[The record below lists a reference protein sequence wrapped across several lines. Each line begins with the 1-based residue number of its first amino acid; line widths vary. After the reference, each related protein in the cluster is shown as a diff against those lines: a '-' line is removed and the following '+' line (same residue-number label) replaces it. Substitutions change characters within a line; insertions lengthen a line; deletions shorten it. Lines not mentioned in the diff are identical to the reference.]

1 MPFTSDLINITLRYT
16 FLGQKCQTA
25 QAYSPAGAV
34 FATVNATQVGEAWWN
49 DVKEAW
55 RGLFVNVVGALSLDS
70 VLVEEIGG
78 SLSFG
83 EYAIPVDESTG
94 TRDPGDATAYL
105 PSYVAVG
112 CRLTVPTRATRP
124 GQKRFP
130 GLLDTDV
137 FENVVQATFLGLC
150 EGLALKYDSVITLGA
165 PVALGTLAPRVV
177 HYSAPGVVGASQ
189 DVDGHV
195 INGYVTSQ
203 VSRRFGHG
211 A

>member
-49 DVKEAW
+49 DVKTAW
-55 RGLFVNVVGALSLDS
+55 RSMFIPNDDKATLDS

-83 EYAIPVDESTG
+83 EYAIPTDERSG
-94 TRDPGDATAYL
+94 TRDPGDATNYL

-112 CRLTVPTRATRP
+112 CRLTVPTRSTRP

-130 GLLDTDV
+130 GALNTDV
-137 FENVVQATFLGLC
+137 IENVVQAAFLGLC
-150 EGLALKYDSVITLGA
+150 ESLALKYDSVITLGA
-165 PVALGTLAPRVV
+165 PVALGTLAPRIV
-177 HYSAPGVVGASQ
+177 HYDPPGTVAASQ

-203 VSRRFGHG
+203 VSRRTGHG
-211 A
+211 I